1 MKINIITMSSVGFDG
16 SSVSRL
22 EGSTNTCG
30 GLVVKKSSGKSSSK
44 TTGESLLGLQKLAEE
59 KRREKEAELE
69 SNETKTSKKAR
80 LNDWEEDKDE
90 TKRTGR
96 QRHYRSQMVET
107 PSHPGGVSDEY
118 KERNRRRN
126 EREMEQRKGGVY
138 ADTRKKKESA
148 RDKRKDKYSDRSRE
162 SKGEKDNRTYS
173 SRRDSLRETRST
185 RGRYDWEET
194 PSSQRK
200 IDRGSTPS
208 HGSKGLLS
216 TILRI
221 IQDVWKYEIYFM
233 F

>member
-1 MKINIITMSSVGFDG
+1 MSSVGFDG

-44 TTGESLLGLQKLAEE
+44 TAGESLLGLQKLAEE

-80 LNDWEEDKDE
+80 LNDWEEDREEDKDE

-96 QRHYRSQMVET
+96 QRHYRSQLVET

-138 ADTRKKKESA
+138 ADTKKKKEST

-162 SKGEKDNRTYS
+162 SKGERDNRTYS
-173 SRRDSLRETRST
+173 SRRDSSRETRST

-194 PSSQRK
+194 PSSRRK
-200 IDRGSTPS
+200 IDQGSTPS

-221 IQDVWKYEIYFM
+221 IQDVLEI
-233 F
+233 